1 MLYDFLICF
10 ITFFKDF
17 WHYNINL
24 SLYLRERWF
33 SCSLSKVD
41 TLFHAASCG
50 EAKLL
55 LPILN
60 HYKRQNIPYLLSV
73 HTPTGH
79 KLMQKYNDH
88 VVLKPMDTFPTM
100 AWFFLWT
107 RPEKIII
114 SVSDTWFYFLFFA
127 KLFNCK
133 IIYVNYVIKPLKPW
147 RNMLHYLFAD
157 KIYLKHKQTREM
169 LHGNKYEYLGDIRY
183 CMGEKE
189 YISEKEK
196 KKNVITIASGNENE
210 IDIHIKIMKILIEKT
225 DYKVIYVP
233 RHLNW
238 KTKLERKLKDELLFE
253 KTGWFTKKTNPSY
266 LINIY
271 WCYGALEQLY
281 SYSKI
286 TLMGDTFNNIG
297 GHNIIEPALKGN
309 SVIVG
314 PQHNALKETIEELNH
329 VNVLQTPEEILEC
342 LNENPQLYCQA
353 LKIKTQ
359 TRRALSRFLENLKTF

>member
-17 WHYNINL
+17 WHYKINL

-33 SCSLSKVD
+33 SCSLRKVD

-60 HYKRQNIPYLLSV
+60 HYKRENISYLLSV

-88 VVLKPMDTFPTM
+88 VILKPMDTFPTM
-100 AWFFLWT
+100 AWFFMWT
-107 RPEKIII
+107 RPGKIII

-147 RNMLHYLFAD
+147 RNMLHYFVAD
-157 KIYLKHKQTREM
+157 KIYLKHKQPKES

-183 CMGEKE
+183 CMSEKE
-189 YISEKEK
+189 YILGKT

-238 KTKLERKLKDELLFE
+238 KTKLERKLKDALLFE
-253 KTGWFTKKTNPSY
+253 KTAWFSRNTHPSHR
-266 LINIY
+266 INVY
-271 WCYGALEQLY
+271 WCYGALEHLY

-314 PQHNALKETIEELNH
+314 PQHKALKETIEELEH
-329 VNVLQTPEEILEC
+329 VTVVQNPEEILKYLE
-342 LNENPQLYCQA
+342 ETPELYYQA
-353 LKIKTQ
+353 EKLKTQ
-359 TRRALSRFLENLKTF
+359 THRALSRFLENLKTF